1 LEANP
6 DEMAHEFMVPPE
18 AYLDL
23 CVLPGAD
30 PKSSPGM
37 VALLDPF
44 QNLLPS
50 DCIATIDLGI
60 GLAIYS

>member
-1 LEANP
+1 
-6 DEMAHEFMVPPE
+6 MVPPE

-44 QNLLPS
+44 QKLLPRG
-50 DCIATIDLGI
+50 CIATIDLGI
-60 GLAIYS
+60 LLAIYS